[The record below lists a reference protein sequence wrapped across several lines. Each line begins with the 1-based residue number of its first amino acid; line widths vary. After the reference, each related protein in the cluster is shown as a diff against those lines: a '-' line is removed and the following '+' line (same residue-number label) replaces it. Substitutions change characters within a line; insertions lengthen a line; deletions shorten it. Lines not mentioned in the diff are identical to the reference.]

1 MILHRM
7 RLTNFRGVAD
17 REITFPDRGVVVVCG
32 PNEIGKSSMLE
43 ALDLLLEHKDRSAK
57 AKVVQVKP
65 THADAGSEVEA
76 EISTGPYRFV
86 YRKRFHKRP
95 QTELKL
101 IAPTRLQ
108 LTGDEAH
115 ERVQA
120 ILAETVDAQL
130 WQAQR
135 VLQSAA
141 TEAVTL
147 SDCDALARALDA
159 AAGEVDSAGG
169 NETLLIDRIET
180 EFARYHTGT
189 GRPTKEWRAAI
200 DRLEAAE
207 AAAQQCREAVAEV
220 DEKVRH
226 HEQLTAAR
234 EQLAEELGPAVER
247 LTAAEAEQSG
257 VEAVGKHVEQARLV
271 AEAATAAR
279 SAATQAKER
288 RDTLAGAVA
297 SRTATL
303 TTLRAQLAEAAAAE
317 AEATTAADTA
327 AAQSASAAGEV
338 VTAEA
343 RLTQAQAAVRAGAD
357 REEARRLSERLARI
371 GAAERELRR
380 VVDDLAGI
388 TFTAESLTVLEKAHA
403 QVEHVQ
409 AQLRSETASVEFT
422 AAAELS
428 ITVDGVPRTLTAGQ
442 TWTPTGSRPV
452 TVDLP
457 GVLTVRIDPGA
468 TAADLHAELAAVQ
481 RCRDEAL
488 ATAGVADLAAAREL
502 DRRRTALAHI
512 RLQSEAGLAGLC
524 AGEDVEL
531 LRTRLAELTADP
543 VQAQPAVDP
552 FATAEEQRLAVLA
565 LERLRAAAQAA
576 ATAAAAAA
584 AAQVEKATT
593 ATVLRERVAAADSEL
608 QAVCDQLAALQADST
623 DVDVAAAAVAA
634 EQAWQVAQRTL
645 AELAE
650 QYRSASPDAVAAEL
664 ADARAAAEELRDGL
678 GAAERALATITAHL
692 EVMGSEGRQGRLDE
706 ADAELRRAAADHTRI
721 GERAAAVK
729 LLRDTMTRHRDNTRQ
744 RYVQPYRLELERLG
758 RIVFGDT
765 FEVEVDPALSIRART
780 LDGRTVPYESLS
792 GGAKEQLGILARLAG
807 AALVADEDTVPVVID
822 DALGF
827 SDPERLD
834 RMGEVF
840 NTVGDSGQVIVL
852 TCQRERY
859 AGIADAKV
867 IELSA

>member
-43 ALDLLLEHKDRSAK
+43 ALDLLLEHKDRSGK
-57 AKVVQVKP
+57 AKVLQVKP

-115 ERVQA
+115 ERVRA
-120 ILAETVDAQL
+120 ILAETVDTQL

-169 NETLLIDRIET
+169 GETLLIDRIET
-180 EFARYHTGT
+180 EFTRYFTGT

-200 DRLEAAE
+200 ERLEAAE
-207 AAAQQCREAVAEV
+207 AAAQERREAVADV

-234 EQLAEELGPAVER
+234 ADLAGELGPALQR
-247 LTAAEAEQSG
+247 LAVAEAADTEVAALAKQ
-257 VEAVGKHVEQARLV
+257 VEQARLV
-271 AEAATAAR
+271 AEAAKGAR
-279 SAATQAKER
+279 SLAAQSKER
-288 RDTLAGAVA
+288 RDALAGALG

-303 TTLRAQLAEAAAAE
+303 RALREQLAEAAAAAE
-317 AEATTAADTA
+317 LAATAAEAA
-327 AAQSASAAGEV
+327 AAESDSAAAEV
-338 VTAEA
+338 VVAEN
-343 RLTQAQAAVRAGAD
+343 RLTQARAAVRAGAAGQ
-357 REEARRLSERLARI
+357 EAQRLSERLALV
-371 GAAERELRR
+371 ATAEGDLRQAD
-380 VVDDLAGI
+380 DDLAGI
-388 TFTAESLTVLEKAHA
+388 TVTAEALSGLERDHA
-403 QVEHVQ
+403 QVE
-409 AQLRSETASVEFT
+409 QLAARLRADAATVHFTAST
-422 AAAELS
+422 ELS
-428 ITVDGVPRTLTAGQ
+428 ITIDGTPRTLAAGE
-442 TWTPTGSRPV
+442 TWTPTSSAPTIV
-452 TVDLP
+452 EVP
-457 GVLTVRIDPGA
+457 GVLTVRVDPGA
-468 TAADLHAELAAVQ
+468 TAADLYAELTAARR
-481 RCRDEAL
+481 RCGEAL
-488 ATAGVADLAAAREL
+488 AAAGFADLAAAREA
-502 DRRRTALAHI
+502 DRRRIALEHS
-512 RLQSEAGLAGLC
+512 RLQLEAGLAGLC
-524 AGEDVEL
+524 AGDDVDR
-531 LRTRLAELTADP
+531 LRARLQELTTE
-543 VQAQPAVDP
+543 AQTHAAVDSV
-552 FATAEEQRLAVLA
+552 AAAAEQGSAVQA
-565 LERLRAAAQAA
+565 LERVRDAAQSAASAAALAA
-576 ATAAAAAA
+576 V
-584 AAQVEKATT
+584 AQTEKATT
-593 ATVLRERVAAADSEL
+593 ATVLRERVAAAEAEL
-608 QAVCDQLAALQADST
+608 QTVADQLAALRADAT
-623 DVDVAAAAVAA
+623 DDEVITAAAAA
-634 EQAWQVAQRTL
+634 EQAWRTADQVLT
-645 AELAE
+645 ELTAR
-650 QYRSASPDAVAAEL
+650 YHSANPGDVAAEV
-664 ADARAAAEELRDGL
+664 AAARAAARELRDDL
-678 GAAERALATITAHL
+678 DAAERALATVTAHL

-706 ADAELRRAAADHTRI
+706 AEAELRRAVGDHTRI

-765 FEVEVDPALSIRART
+765 FEVEVDSALTIQART
-780 LDGRTVPYESLS
+780 LEGCTVPYESLS

-840 NTVGDSGQVIVL
+840 STVGDSGQVIVL

-859 AGIADAKV
+859 ADIADAEV

>member
-7 RLTNFRGVAD
+7 RLTNFRGIAD
-17 REITFPDRGVVVVCG
+17 REIAFPDRGVVVVCG

-43 ALDLLLEHKDRSAK
+43 ALDLLLEHKDRSGK
-57 AKVVQVKP
+57 QKILQVKP
-65 THADAGSEVEA
+65 THSDTGSEVEA

-95 QTELKL
+95 QTELRL

-120 ILAETVDAQL
+120 ILAETVDTQL

-169 NETLLIDRIET
+169 GETLLIDRIET
-180 EFARYHTGT
+180 EFARYYTGT

-200 DRLEAAE
+200 ERLDAATATVQE
-207 AAAQQCREAVAEV
+207 RRASVTEV

-226 HEQLTAAR
+226 HEKLTAAR
-234 EQLAEELGPAVER
+234 QQLAVELGPAVDR
-247 LTAAEAEQSG
+247 LAAAEAAHAEVVALAKQ
-257 VEAVGKHVEQARLV
+257 VEQATLI
-271 AEAATAAR
+271 AEAAKGAR
-279 SAATQAKER
+279 SLAVQAQER
-288 RDTLAGAVA
+288 RDTLAAAVG

-303 TTLRAQLAEAAAAE
+303 ATLRGQLADAAAAE
-317 AEATTAADTA
+317 GAAATTADGA
-327 AAQSASAAGEV
+327 AVESASAAAEL
-338 VTAEA
+338 AIAENRLDEA
-343 RLTQAQAAVRAGAD
+343 RAAMRACTA
-357 REEARRLSERLARI
+357 REEARRLSERLALI
-371 GAAERELRR
+371 ATAERDLQQA
-380 VVDDLAGI
+380 DDALARITLTAEALAGI
-388 TFTAESLTVLEKAHA
+388 EKIHA
-403 QVEHVQ
+403 RLEHVQ
-409 AQLRSETASVEFT
+409 AQLRSDAATVAFT
-422 AAAELS
+422 ATTELS
-428 ITVDGVPRTLTAGQ
+428 ITVNGIPRTLAAGE
-442 TWTPTGSRPV
+442 TWTPTGSEPA

-457 GVLTVRIDPGA
+457 GLLTVRIDPGA
-468 TAADLHAELAAVQ
+468 TAADLHAELAAT
-481 RCRDEAL
+481 RRSRDEAL
-488 ATAGVADLAAAREL
+488 AAAGVADLAAAREV
-502 DRRRTALAHI
+502 DQRRIALLHS
-512 RLQSEAGLAGLC
+512 RVQSEAGLIGLC
-524 AGEDVEL
+524 AGDDV
-531 LRTRLAELTADP
+531 
-543 VQAQPAVDP
+543 
-552 FATAEEQRLAVLA
+552 
-565 LERLRAAAQAA
+565 ERLRARLAEMTAESAQTRPALDPAAAGQEQSSAAQALDRVR
-576 ATAAAAAA
+576 A
-584 AAQVEKATT
+584 AAQSAVSAATLAAADRVEKATA
-593 ATVLRERVAAADSEL
+593 ATVLRHQVAAAEAEL
-608 QAVCDQLAALQADST
+608 QAVGDQLVALRADITDDEVAVAAL
-623 DVDVAAAAVAA
+623 AA
-634 EQAWQVAQRTL
+634 EQAWRSADQALT
-645 AELAE
+645 ELTG
-650 QYRSASPDAVAAEL
+650 QYRRTNPGDVAAEL
-664 ADARAAAEELRDGL
+664 ASARAAAEELRGGL
-678 GAAERALATITAHL
+678 DAAERTLATITAHL

-706 ADAELRRAAADHTRI
+706 AEAELQRADGDHTRI

-765 FEVEVDPALSIRART
+765 FEVEVDSALTIRART

-859 AGIADAKV
+859 AGIADAEV